1 MPPDEDSFVLRK
13 TSKMI
18 QRIQSVF
25 LLIMALSMSVMLF
38 VPIWIKGNPDTEEFV
53 VLNAFNLTHTK
64 GLVQET
70 VAQSSSFYI
79 ALLVILSASVSLF
92 SIFLFKK
99 RLLQMKLGALN
110 SLLGMGAVL
119 TSLYF
124 TNKGAELLS
133 PQIAGEY
140 KLGFF
145 VPIIALVFNSLANRF
160 IKRDEKL
167 VQSANRMR

>member
-1 MPPDEDSFVLRK
+1 
-13 TSKMI
+13 MI

-25 LLIMALSMSVMLF
+25 LLIMALCMLAMLF
-38 VPIWIKGNPDTEEFV
+38 VPIWVKGNPDTEEMV
-53 VLNAFNLTHTK
+53 VLNAFNLTYSK
-64 GLVQET
+64 GLVQE
-70 VAQSSSFYI
+70 VIAQSSSIYI
-79 ALLVILSASVSLF
+79 AIIVILSVGVSVFSVSQ
-92 SIFLFKK
+92 FKN

-124 TNKGAELLS
+124 TNKGAELLN

-140 KLGFF
+140 KIGFF
-145 VPIIALVFNSLANRF
+145 VPIIALIFNSLANRF
-160 IKRDEKL
+160 IRRDEKL

>member
-1 MPPDEDSFVLRK
+1 
-13 TSKMI
+13 MI

-38 VPIWIKGNPDTEEFV
+38 VPIWVKGNPDTEEMV
-53 VLNAFNLTHTK
+53 ILTAFNLTQTK
-64 GLVQET
+64 GLVQDV
-70 VAQSSSFYI
+70 VAQGSSIYI
-79 ALLVILSASVSLF
+79 ALLVILSIGVSVF
-92 SIFLFKK
+92 SIFQFKN

-110 SLLGMGAVL
+110 SLFGMGAVL

-124 TNKGAELLS
+124 TNQGAELLD